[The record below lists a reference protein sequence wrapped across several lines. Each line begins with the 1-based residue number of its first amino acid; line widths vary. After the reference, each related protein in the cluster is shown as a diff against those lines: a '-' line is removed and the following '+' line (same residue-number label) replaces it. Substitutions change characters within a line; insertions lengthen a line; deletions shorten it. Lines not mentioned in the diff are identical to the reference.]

1 MPLVPV
7 AITRLSRIVADFD
20 QSYPAVPQ
28 SISKWLEPGHI
39 LSVYEIMQ
47 MESVP
52 ENQIAR

>member
-1 MPLVPV
+1 M
-7 AITRLSRIVADFD
+7 ADFD
-20 QSYPAVPQ
+20 QPYQAMPQ
-28 SISKWLEPGHI
+28 PISHWLESGHI

>member
-28 SISKWLEPGHI
+28 PISKWLEPGHI